1 MYIWLHQ
8 INSKIIISISTCGDI
23 GSEVRYTAEG
33 VPRGM
38 YICLDPI
45 QGGSFAGG
53 LTAKVGSAPE
63 ASLTGQGM
71 FARVCFVHDMV
82 NIAYFYLGLHTHMH
96 ACMHTHTHTHTC
108 ADRHIER
115 ER

>member
-1 MYIWLHQ
+1 M
-8 INSKIIISISTCGDI
+8 
-23 GSEVRYTAEG
+23 RYTAEG

-53 LTAKVGSAPE
+53 LTAKVGSAAE

-71 FARVCFVHDMV
+71 YMY
-82 NIAYFYLGLHTHMH
+82 I
-96 ACMHTHTHTHTC
+96 
-108 ADRHIER
+108 
-115 ER
+115 